1 MLRYVIRRL
10 RVSAVKAYRYYR
22 TAIICAQEMSDELC
36 YENEERHF
44 NVETHVRWY
53 EAIEKALVI
62 WLHYLGFPVLSG
74 ALRGKGHR
82 FHEAFLDTLG
92 HPDNPFFEIFSRYG
106 LLADLRHIKK
116 FRNIWRHSNL
126 PCSIPCEDW
135 ECEDWEGLAAYHSM
149 VNDALED
156 AFTTFSEMRAKTRL
170 AALKRAKR
178 PRAASKKPQCEGMQA
193 PLRRDRIERS

>member
-1 MLRYVIRRL
+1 
-10 RVSAVKAYRYYR
+10 
-22 TAIICAQEMSDELC
+22 MSDELG
-36 YENEERHF
+36 YEEEERYF
-44 NVETHVRWY
+44 NVETYVRWY

-62 WLHYLGFPVLSG
+62 WLYYLGFRVASG
-74 ALRGKGHR
+74 YLHGKGHR
-82 FHEAFLDTLG
+82 FHEAVLDALG
-92 HPDNPFFEIFSRYG
+92 HPDNPFFEIFSRPD

-126 PCSIPCEDW
+126 PCSIP
-135 ECEDWEGLAAYHSM
+135 CEDWEGLAAYHSM

-178 PRAASKKPQCEGMQA
+178 PRAASKKPQCGGRQA